1 MSYEEMVN
9 SLFRILA
16 VANMADHDEAALPW
30 QKSEDASERSGFYGM
45 IAKAV
50 VEIAGREI
58 YENWTKTSEVDMSL
72 ANRKSE

>member
-1 MSYEEMVN
+1 MSYEEVVN

-30 QKSEDASERSGFYGM
+30 QKSEDASQRGGLYGY
-45 IAKAV
+45 IAMAI

-58 YENWTKTSEVDMSL
+58 YENWTKSSEVDMSL